1 MLNNNFNGV
10 LQQKI
15 FEVLRQSVKELGLET
30 YLVGGF
36 VRDHLLGTERAKD
49 IDIVAIG
56 SGIELAQVIQ
66 KKLTNASPLK
76 IFKSYGTAMIKWEGI
91 TIEFVGARKESYS
104 RESRN
109 PKIFS
114 GTLEDDQKRR
124 DFTINTL
131 AVSLNPKNIGEL
143 IDPFNGLQDLKNG
156 VIRTPQ
162 DPSITYSDDPLRM
175 LRAIRFAAQLKFK
188 IENQSLYAIKE
199 NVEE

>member
-1 MLNNNFNGV
+1 MLNNNFHGV

-15 FEVLRQSVKELGLET
+15 FEVLLQSIKELGLET

-104 RESRN
+104 RES
-109 PKIFS
+109 
-114 GTLEDDQKRR
+114 L
-124 DFTINTL
+124 
-131 AVSLNPKNIGEL
+131 SLIH
-143 IDPFNGLQDLKNG
+143 I
-156 VIRTPQ
+156 
-162 DPSITYSDDPLRM
+162 
-175 LRAIRFAAQLKFK
+175 
-188 IENQSLYAIKE
+188 
-199 NVEE
+199 